1 MMMHLLM
8 PAICWLG
15 SHAAVP
21 TPADTLTVPPLAQA
35 PILDGHV
42 TEREYGAPAL
52 QVVTAA
58 GAVRVW
64 LGRQGGYV
72 YLAAVIPDSSFYWGD
87 DFVVSL
93 DPHGRGGPQPDAGD
107 RQWYLR
113 RVLDSS
119 VVRLLTAADSGR
131 WWASGQAPPT
141 LGTTRHH
148 ADWDIASTSSMSGW
162 TVELRIRES
171 VVKPG
176 TSAPRMALR
185 TYNDRP
191 HGWWSWPVAPPSLA
205 AHGVERA
212 PALWI
217 PLRLP

>member
-1 MMMHLLM
+1 MMHHVM
-8 PAICWLG
+8 PAIYWLA
-15 SHAAVP
+15 SHAAAP
-21 TPADTLTVPPLAQA
+21 SLADTLTVPPLAQA
-35 PILDGHV
+35 PILDGLV

-58 GAVRVW
+58 GVVRVW
-64 LGRQGGYV
+64 LGRQGGYL

-93 DPHGRGGPQPDAGD
+93 DPNGRGGPQPDVDD

-119 VVRLLTAADSGR
+119 VVRLVTAVDSGR
-131 WWASGQAPPT
+131 WWASSQAPAT
-141 LGTTRHH
+141 LGASRHH
-148 ADWDIASTSSMSGW
+148 ADWDIASTSWLSGW
-162 TVELRIRES
+162 AVELRVRES
-171 VVKPG
+171 VVHPG

-191 HGWWSWPVAPPSLA
+191 QGWWSWPKAPPGVA
-205 AHGVERA
+205 AHRVDRVPE
-212 PALWI
+212 LWI